1 MGYSARY
8 HAVSLAA
15 VFLAL
20 AVGILIGAGFGND
33 IVNKETQNLEKSL
46 KSDVVD
52 ARNRADALEAEL
64 NREREFGQRAY
75 PALVGGLLTGQRV
88 AIIEL
93 GSPAEAIRGD
103 VETALEPTGASLGEV
118 ASVRE
123 PPDLSALAGEAR
135 GRSAGGLAHDGDQ
148 LERFAAHYGRA
159 LVEGG
164 PLFESVRGTLLNG
177 FSGRVG
183 GIDSVVVVRQEPG
196 DLSARESAAT
206 GRLETGLLAGMRAT
220 GVPVVGG
227 EVSDTDPSSIGF
239 FESADLSSV
248 DSVDLTSGQVAL
260 AYALAGAQGSFG
272 IKASADRL
280 LPELLGPAAGA
291 GQPP

>member
-52 ARNRADALEAEL
+52 ARDRADALQVEL

-75 PALVGGLLTGQRV
+75 PALVGGLLTGERV
-88 AIIEL
+88 AIVEL
-93 GSPAEAIRGD
+93 GSPPEEVRSD

-123 PPDLSALAGEAR
+123 PPDLNGLAGEAR
-135 GRSAGGLAHDGDQ
+135 GRNVAGLAHDGDQ
-148 LERFAAHYGRA
+148 LERFAAHSGGA

-164 PLFESVRGTLLNG
+164 PLFESVRGTLLSG

-183 GIDSVVVVRQEPG
+183 GIDAVVVVRQEPS
-196 DLSARESAAT
+196 DLSSRESDAT
-206 GRLETGLLAGMRAT
+206 GRLQAGLLTGLRGT
-220 GVPVVGG
+220 GVPVVGV
-227 EVSDTDPSSIGF
+227 ELSDSDPSSIGF

-248 DSVDLTSGQVAL
+248 DSVDLTSGRVAL
-260 AYALAGAQGSFG
+260 VYALAGAQGSFG
-272 IKASADRL
+272 IKTTADRL
-280 LPELLGPAAGA
+280 LPELLGPPAVA
-291 GQPP
+291 GQPR